1 MKGDIKMSQATN
13 CNNNIQ
19 YNYIVYD
26 KQDLEN
32 ARYGNIEK
40 LIIDIM
46 SLCRVH
52 GIKINKIAV
61 LTDFRVALNHR
72 NKGIGRKGIKE
83 TVHYLKSCGYDLIIF
98 KSMISHLDYSE
109 IPDNNK
115 FLDIQADQGYF
126 LEKNG
131 FRNINSLCHMEWCIP
146 YVYVDSDSKEFVS
159 KMIRL
164 DYSELWGLELV

>member
-1 MKGDIKMSQATN
+1 MTQATN
-13 CNNNIQ
+13 CNNHIQ
-19 YNYIVYD
+19 YSYIGYD
-26 KQDLEN
+26 KQDLE
-32 ARYGNIEK
+32 RYTNIDK
-40 LIIDIM
+40 SIKKDIM
-46 SLCRVH
+46 IDDIMRFCRVH
-52 GIKINKIAV
+52 GIKIDKIAV
-61 LTDFRVALNHR
+61 LTDFRVAPNHR

-83 TVHYLKSCGYDLIIF
+83 TVHYLKACGYDLIIF
-98 KSMISHLDYSE
+98 KSMISHLDCSE
-109 IPDNNK
+109 MPNNNK

-164 DYSELWGLELV
+164 DYSELWGLGLV